1 MSGLYWGYPDNLPVR
16 SKLLILIP
24 TNKQETYHYFNAVC
38 TPGGQPPREISPTSA
53 LPRASAPPCE
63 TRYFRSTSK
72 PLEDYANIPD
82 VDIRDSGDDY
92 LIDIEVPGVK
102 NTADV
107 HLDWTS
113 ARSFVLSGSV
123 RRPGTAEVVESKMD
137 DAATSI
143 PKKSTGYERNG
154 SVGHKHNAKEEVQAP
169 GLPHLLAG
177 ERRVGFFKRVFTLPC
192 EVDVEKVTAKLE
204 AGLLSLKVPKHQSAK
219 GKGSITIM
227 SAD

>member
-1 MSGLYWGYPDNLPVR
+1 MSGLYWGYPDNLPFAPLMNDSHERTHQHQPFLAPLRHHVR
-16 SKLLILIP
+16 P
-24 TNKQETYHYFNAVC
+24 EEYPNN
-38 TPGGQPPREISPTSA
+38 
-53 LPRASAPPCE
+53 
-63 TRYFRSTSK
+63 
-72 PLEDYANIPD
+72 PD
-82 VDIRDSGDDY
+82 VDVRDSGDDY

-113 ARSFVLSGSV
+113 SRSFVLSGSV
-123 RRPGTAEVVESKMD
+123 HRPGTAEVVESGMD

-154 SVGHKHNAKEEVQAP
+154 SVGHKPNAKEEVQAP

-192 EVDVEKVTAKLE
+192 EVDVEKVSAKLE

-219 GKGSITIM
+219 GKGSITII

>member
-1 MSGLYWGYPDNLPVR
+1 MSGLYWGYPENLPIAPLMNEAHQRTHQHQPFLSPLITRHHVR
-16 SKLLILIP
+16 P
-24 TNKQETYHYFNAVC
+24 
-38 TPGGQPPREISPTSA
+38 
-53 LPRASAPPCE
+53 
-63 TRYFRSTSK
+63 
-72 PLEDYANIPD
+72 EDYPNIPD

-113 ARSFVLSGSV
+113 SRSFVLSGSV
-123 RRPGTAEVVESKMD
+123 RRPGTAEVDESKMD
-137 DAATSI
+137 DAAVNV
-143 PKKSTGYERNG
+143 PVQKKSTGYERNG
-154 SVGHKHNAKEEVQAP
+154 SVSHKHNAKEEVQSP

-192 EVDVEKVTAKLE
+192 EIDSERTIAKLD
-204 AGLLSLKVPKHQSAK
+204 AGLLSLTLPKHQSAK
-219 GKGSITIM
+219 GKGSIAII

>member
-1 MSGLYWGYPDNLPVR
+1 MSGLYWGYPDNLPFA
-16 SKLLILIP
+16 P
-24 TNKQETYHYFNAVC
+24 
-38 TPGGQPPREISPTSA
+38 
-53 LPRASAPPCE
+53 LPEEYP
-63 TRYFRSTSK
+63 
-72 PLEDYANIPD
+72 NNPD
-82 VDIRDSGDDY
+82 VDVRDSGDDY

-113 ARSFVLSGSV
+113 SRSFVLSGESLRHPLTSSPMKLQSV
-123 RRPGTAEVVESKMD
+123 HRPGTAEVVESGMD

-192 EVDVEKVTAKLE
+192 EVDVEKVSAKLE

-219 GKGSITIM
+219 GKGSITII